1 MGIKIKFPKV
11 SAQNKKLFDEALSL
25 YRKGSYSE
33 CYSIISGLAD
43 EGVTRAIY
51 CKALLDVNPDV
62 PEAKGDAAFFEG
74 VKMAALKKY
83 PLAFGALAIYY
94 YESDNYEE
102 LVKLCIANKKLAE
115 PRLLTMLASLY
126 DGFYSDYLSYEN
138 EKLAKK
144 AYESAGLLFDLSIK
158 WRDKTYPE
166 WVENDTYYGAKLS
179 LYETYALYN
188 RLLMI
193 SYKFAGD
200 FSNRKLYRAAYE
212 NAVKFSSDDLFL
224 YGVNRINATTLMDDV
239 MGLSDLKAVNSSMKL
254 MEEAYQRLSDGL
266 KEANSESYNAVWE
279 QYEEYYK
286 AETER
291 LASVNLHATSDME
304 SLFPGMGIS
313 DVISG
318 LSQGVARWANT
329 PSQTAEY
336 SYEIDGVR
344 YKKGDDLGYLYDE
357 NGQRSAYRIDDVDRL
372 HTEDGKE
379 LGYFS
384 TDGIFMPNK

>member
-1 MGIKIKFPKV
+1 
-11 SAQNKKLFDEALSL
+11 
-25 YRKGSYSE
+25 
-33 CYSIISGLAD
+33 
-43 EGVTRAIY
+43 
-51 CKALLDVNPDV
+51 
-62 PEAKGDAAFFEG
+62 
-74 VKMAALKKY
+74 
-83 PLAFGALAIYY
+83 
-94 YESDNYEE
+94 
-102 LVKLCIANKKLAE
+102 
-115 PRLLTMLASLY
+115 
-126 DGFYSDYLSYEN
+126 
-138 EKLAKK
+138 
-144 AYESAGLLFDLSIK
+144 
-158 WRDKTYPE
+158 
-166 WVENDTYYGAKLS
+166 
-179 LYETYALYN
+179 
-188 RLLMI
+188 MI